1 MDVANIN
8 NVSHRRY
15 NSLNGK
21 WILIASPDKQKRP
34 RQAHEEPPISEEK
47 VVYDPKCYLCP
58 GNARAQGGQRNPKYA
73 ETFLFRNDFSTID
86 SKKGEDNLEVCKE
99 YFSRMLDSE
108 DLFQAEPVLGR
119 CYVLTYSAKHYM
131 TVPDMTLQD
140 VSNIVEV
147 WGILYSRYLSPR
159 NPLKLAVPKAGNP
172 DLTSCDDKDISA
184 SADFKYFQIF
194 DNNGAVA
201 GCSNLHPHCQIW
213 ISSTMPE
220 EPRVEAKKMKNYRN
234 NHRGRHLLANYL
246 KQELEKKEHIVWQ
259 NDTFVIVTPWWAVWP
274 FEVLV
279 IPKRHIR
286 ALVDLTDIEKLH
298 FAEAILHLA
307 QSYDKLFR
315 YPFPYVSGLHQAPL
329 DATEEEIENSYLHM
343 HFCPPLL
350 RSSIRKFFGGYEL
363 FAEPSREIT
372 PETAADMLRR
382 AQVELLESESECSC
396 PADPKTIFIDTE
408 KPAEVKKYLLS
419 FKGAVNRVFGIARCK
434 VEKK

>member
-1 MDVANIN
+1 MDVAKIN

-15 NSLNGK
+15 NPLNGK

-34 RQAHEEPPISEEK
+34 RQAHEEPPISGGK

-58 GNARAQGGQRNPKYA
+58 GNARAQGGQRNPKYT

-86 SKKGEDNLEVCKE
+86 N
-99 YFSRMLDSE
+99 SE

-147 WGILYSRYLSPR
+147 WSNLYSRYLSPG
-159 NPLKLAVPKAGNP
+159 NPLNLAAQKVGNL
-172 DLTSCDDKDISA
+172 DLTSCDDKDTSDSA
-184 SADFKYFQIF
+184 GFKYFQIF

-201 GCSNLHPHCQIW
+201 GCSNLHSHCQIW

-220 EPRVEAKKMKNYRN
+220 EPRVEAERMKNYRN
-234 NHRGRHLLANYL
+234 DHCGRHLLADYL
-246 KQELEKKEHIVWQ
+246 KQELEKKERIVWQ

-286 ALVDLTDIEKLH
+286 ALVDLTDIEKIH

-307 QSYDKLFR
+307 QSYDKLFG
-315 YPFPYVSGLHQAPL
+315 YPFPYG
-329 DATEEEIENSYLHM
+329 M
-343 HFCPPLL
+343 
-350 RSSIRKFFGGYEL
+350 
-363 FAEPSREIT
+363 
-372 PETAADMLRR
+372 
-382 AQVELLESESECSC
+382 
-396 PADPKTIFIDTE
+396 
-408 KPAEVKKYLLS
+408 
-419 FKGAVNRVFGIARCK
+419 
-434 VEKK
+434 

>member
-1 MDVANIN
+1 MDVAKIN
-8 NVSHRRY
+8 N
-15 NSLNGK
+15 
-21 WILIASPDKQKRP
+21 
-34 RQAHEEPPISEEK
+34 
-47 VVYDPKCYLCP
+47 CYLCP
-58 GNARAQGGQRNPKYA
+58 GNARAQGGRRNPKYT

-86 SKKGEDNLEVCKE
+86 SKRGEDDLELTKVD
-99 YFSRMLDSE
+99 FSRMLDSE

-131 TVPDMTLQD
+131 TVPEMTLQD

-147 WGILYSRYLSPR
+147 WSNLYSR
-159 NPLKLAVPKAGNP
+159 VGNL
-172 DLTSCDDKDISA
+172 DLTSCDNKDTSD

-201 GCSNLHPHCQIW
+201 GCSNLHSHCQIW
-213 ISSTMPE
+213 ISSTIPE
-220 EPRVEAKKMKNYRN
+220 EPRVEAERMKNYRN
-234 NHRGRHLLANYL
+234 DHCGRHLLADYL
-246 KQELEKKEHIVWQ
+246 KQELKKKERIVWQ

-307 QSYDKLFR
+307 QSYDKLFG
-315 YPFPYVSGLHQAPL
+315 YPFPYG
-329 DATEEEIENSYLHM
+329 IYLHM

-396 PADPKTIFIDTE
+396 PPDSKTVSIDTE
-408 KPAEVKKYLLS
+408 KPAEVKKSLLS
-419 FKGAVNRVFGIARCK
+419 FKGAVNRVLGIARCK

>member
-1 MDVANIN
+1 MDVAKIN

-15 NSLNGK
+15 NPLNGK

-34 RQAHEEPPISEEK
+34 RQAHEEPPVSEEK

-58 GNARAQGGQRNPKYA
+58 GNARAQGVQRNPEYN

-86 SKKGEDNLEVCKE
+86 SKGGEDDLEV

-131 TVPDMTLQD
+131 TVPDMKLQD

-147 WGILYSRYLSPR
+147 WSNLYSRYLSPR
-159 NPLKLAVPKAGNP
+159 NPLKLAAQKVRNL
-172 DLTSCDDKDISA
+172 DLTSCDDKDTSD

-201 GCSNLHPHCQIW
+201 GCSNLHSHCQIW
-213 ISSTMPE
+213 ISSTIPE
-220 EPRVEAKKMKNYRN
+220 EPRVEAERMKNYRN
-234 NHRGRHLLANYL
+234 DHCGRHLLADYL
-246 KQELEKKEHIVWQ
+246 KQELEKKERIVWQ

-307 QSYDKLFR
+307 QSYDKLFG

-329 DATEEEIENSYLHM
+329 DATEEELENSYLHM

-382 AQVELLESESECSC
+382 AQVEILESESECSC
-396 PADPKTIFIDTE
+396 PADSKTISIDTE
-408 KPAEVKKYLLS
+408 KPAEIKKSLLS
-419 FKGAVNRVFGIARCK
+419 FKGAVNRVLGIARCK